1 MATAANKNKIRTFEA
16 EIGPQNKNIEA
27 GEKFYWFLIIK
38 KSVRMSFLALHTVVV
53 FFEININVNV
63 CCSRVGINWQSLIYC

>member
-1 MATAANKNKIRTFEA
+1 MATAANKNKVRTFEA

-27 GEKFYWFLIIK
+27 GKNFTG
-38 KSVRMSFLALHTVVV
+38 VRMSFLALHTVVV

-63 CCSRVGINWQSLIYC
+63 CCSRVGINWQSLI

>member
-27 GEKFYWFLIIK
+27 EIGPSVKIRTLRLGKILLVLNKKKCNHSFFLLGLI
-38 KSVRMSFLALHTVVV
+38 RQ
-53 FFEININVNV
+53 
-63 CCSRVGINWQSLIYC
+63 QS